1 MTERD
6 VVKYLAIH
14 MQKNYPDAIYRFD
27 LAADL
32 KLTPGQARRHKMIH
46 PNRGYADFFL
56 AEPRG
61 IWRGL
66 YLELKKDGVTIVLKD
81 GTMTK
86 DKHIREQAMFLERA
100 FKKGYGAS
108 FAVGIKEA
116 TTLVDR
122 YMSKNG
128 AVISPVSIFI
138 DAMKKKAH
146 NEVDELP
153 F

>member
-6 VVKYLAIH
+6 VVKEIALH
-14 MQKNYPDAIYRFD
+14 MQRNYPDAVYRFD

-32 KLTPGQARRHKMIH
+32 KLTIGQAKRHKALH
-46 PNRGYADFFL
+46 PHRGYPDFFL

-61 IWRGL
+61 IWKGL

-81 GTMTK
+81 GTITK
-86 DKHIREQAMFLERA
+86 DPHIREQAQMLERL

-108 FAVGIKEA
+108 FAVGITQAK
-116 TTLVDR
+116 TFIDR

-128 AVISPVSIFI
+128 AVISPVSIFAKAKT
-138 DAMKKKAH
+138 DAKEA
-146 NEVDELP
+146 DELP